1 MSLDKKEKPKMYKCL
16 HQDSDGKWRLYGE
29 ITVLSDAEQDEA
41 RMSALR
47 EIRIESLEVA
57 LFGLAIYIGL
67 TLWLNAVQFIWPIWI
82 VWILIVAQIFSCYE
96 LGGTFYSRFYNDKV
110 GFFGKEKYYYV
121 VAILTMIFGIVAR
134 VIRLELIIIPA
145 IVALFLIISAI
156 HNTNKNIKYGG

>member
-41 RMSALR
+41 RRSALR

-67 TLWLNAVQFIWPIWI
+67 TLWLNAVQFIWPTWI

-96 LGGTFYSRFYNDKV
+96 LGGTFYSRFYNHKI
-110 GFFGKEKYYYV
+110 GLGEKNKYYYIIL
-121 VAILTMIFGIVAR
+121 ILTMIFGIVAR
-134 VIRLELIIIPA
+134 VVHLELIIIPA
-145 IVALFLIISAI
+145 IVALFLIISGM
-156 HNTNKNIKYGG
+156 HNTNKNLRYGG